1 MENKIFIKNYGCSA
15 NIADGEVITGCL
27 KQAGYTLTTSEKEA
41 NLIIFNTCAVKGP
54 TENRIIAE
62 IKQVP
67 KQKKIVI
74 TGCLPTINFDRLS
87 REVQFNGAIG
97 PAIGDKIV
105 NVIERILAGQKVTE
119 LGTGKEKPNLNL
131 PKQRTNPIISIVPIN
146 YGCLGSCSYCCV
158 KHARG
163 HLRSYSVKEIMD
175 RVQNDFDTG
184 AREFWITSQDTA
196 SYGRDLEI
204 NLAKLLVALDKMTGE
219 FKIRV
224 GMMTPN
230 LVMDI
235 QESLI
240 AAFGSD
246 KIFKFVHLPVQSGDN
261 TVLKNM
267 NRFYTIQEFKEIV
280 EIFRGEFPDLTLA
293 TDVIVGF
300 PGETKQAF
308 QNTMD
313 LLKTIKPDV
322 VNVSKFF
329 ARPKTAALDIKEG
342 IVDKE
347 EIKQRSSVMS
357 ELTKKLSSE
366 RNKLWIGWTGRILVD
381 EKGKVS
387 NSWMGRNFAYKPIIV
402 NSEENL
408 LGKIVTVEVIETFG
422 TYLKGQ
428 EIKEQKEIA
437 S

>member
-246 KIFKFVHLPVQSGDN
+246 KIFKFLHLPVQSGDN

-308 QNTMD
+308 QNTID

-329 ARPKTAALDIKEG
+329 ARPKTAAWDIKEG

-347 EIKQRSSVMS
+347 ETKQRSTVMS

-387 NSWMGRNFAYKPIIV
+387 SSWMGRNFAYKPIIV

>member
-27 KQAGYTLTTSEKEA
+27 EQAGYTLTTSETEA

-67 KQKKIVI
+67 KHKKIVI
-74 TGCLPTINFDRLS
+74 AGCLPTINFDRLS
-87 REVQFNGAIG
+87 REVHFNGAIG

-105 NVIERILAGQKVTE
+105 NIIERVLAGQKVTE

-163 HLRSYSVKEIMD
+163 HLRSYSEKEIVD
-175 RVQNDFDTG
+175 RVQEDFDTG
-184 AREFWITSQDTA
+184 VREFWITSQDTA
-196 SYGRDLEI
+196 SYGRDLQI
-204 NLAKLLVALDKMTGE
+204 NLANLLGALDKITGD

-366 RNKLWIGWTGRILVD
+366 RNKRWIGWTGKILVD

-402 NSEENL
+402 NSEKNL
-408 LGKIVTVEVIETFG
+408 LGKIVTVEVSETFG
-422 TYLKGQ
+422 TYLKG
-428 EIKEQKEIA
+428 EAIKEQKETG

>member
-246 KIFKFVHLPVQSGDN
+246 KIFKFLHLPVQSGDN

-308 QNTMD
+308 QNTID

-329 ARPKTAALDIKEG
+329 ARPKTAAWDIKEG

-347 EIKQRSSVMS
+347 ETKQRSTVMS

>member
-15 NIADGEVITGCL
+15 NIADGEVIAGCL
-27 KQAGYTLTTSEKEA
+27 KQAGYTLTASETEA

-54 TENRIIAE
+54 TENKIIAE

-67 KQKKIVI
+67 KHKKIVI
-74 TGCLPTINFDRLS
+74 TGCLPSINFNRLS
-87 REVQFNGAIG
+87 REVHFDGSIG

-105 NVIERILAGQKVTE
+105 DVVEKVLAGQKVTE
-119 LGTGKEKPNLNL
+119 HGTGKEKPNLNL

-158 KHARG
+158 KNARG
-163 HLRSYSVKEIMD
+163 HLRSYSIKEIVD
-175 RVQNDFDTG
+175 RIHFDFNSG
-184 AREFWITSQDTA
+184 AKEFWITSQDTA
-196 SYGRDLEI
+196 SYGRDLQI
-204 NLAKLLVALDKMTGE
+204 NLANLLVALDKITGD

-230 LVMDI
+230 LIADI
-235 QESLI
+235 QENLI

-246 KIFKFVHLPVQSGDN
+246 KIFKFLHLPVQSGDN

-267 NRFYTIQEFKEIV
+267 NRFYTTQEFKEIV
-280 EIFRGEFPDLTLA
+280 EIFRDEFPDLTLA

-300 PGETKQAF
+300 PSETEQAF

-322 VNVSKFF
+322 INVSKFF
-329 ARPKTAALDIKEG
+329 ARPKTAAWDIKDG
-342 IVDKE
+342 IVNKE
-347 EIKQRSSVMS
+347 EIKQRSIVTS
-357 ELTKKLSSE
+357 ELAKKLSSE
-366 RNKLWIGWTGRILVD
+366 RNKRWIGWTGKILVD

-387 NSWMGRNFAYKPIIV
+387 ETWIGRNFAYKPIIV
-402 NSEENL
+402 NSRENL
-408 LGKIVTVEVIETFG
+408 LGKIVTVEISETFG
-422 TYLKGQ
+422 TYLKG
-428 EIKEQKEIA
+428 EAVKEEKA
-437 S
+437 AM

>member
-97 PAIGDKIV
+97 PALGDKIV

-246 KIFKFVHLPVQSGDN
+246 KIFKFLHLPVQSGDN

-308 QNTMD
+308 QNTID

-329 ARPKTAALDIKEG
+329 ARPKTAAWDIKEG

-347 EIKQRSSVMS
+347 ETKQRSTVMS

-402 NSEENL
+402 NSEKNL